1 MPAPVA
7 LVLTDAPPPEARRA
21 ILDGLDAFNQRHGGD
36 YKLRQL
42 AVLIEEKRR
51 VVGGLLGWT
60 WWEWLYVEW
69 LFVPEVMRRSG
80 LGRDIMRRA
89 ESEARE
95 RGCRGVY
102 LDTFH
107 FQARGFYEK
116 LGYTVYGRLDGMPAG
131 GARYYL
137 SKKLTP

>member
-69 LFVPEVMRRSG
+69 LFIPEAMRRSG

-95 RGCRGVY
+95 RG
-102 LDTFH
+102 
-107 FQARGFYEK
+107 
-116 LGYTVYGRLDGMPAG
+116 
-131 GARYYL
+131 
-137 SKKLTP
+137 

>member
-1 MPAPVA
+1 MPDPVA

-21 ILDGLDAFNQRHGGD
+21 ILDGLDAFNQGHGGD
-36 YKLRQL
+36 YKLHQL

-69 LFVPEVMRRSG
+69 LFIPEAMRRSG

-116 LGYTVYGRLDGMPAG
+116 LGYTVYGTLDGMPAG

-137 SKKLTP
+137 SKKLIP